1 MSSHEKLVNALKV
14 FNKHIDTTGLYD
26 GGNDHWF
33 AINESDDRLLLAAD
47 NTPLVNRVQY
57 QVHYY
62 LPSEENYIAIKR
74 RIRNGIFR
82 AGFSYPTVDMLVE
95 EETKLR
101 HIIFEFEIAEDTGYL
116 EESEE

>member
-1 MSSHEKLVNALKV
+1 MSSYGKLYDALKV
-14 FNKHIDTTGLYD
+14 FDKPIDLTGLYD
-26 GGNDHWF
+26 GDSDHWF

-47 NTPLVNRVQY
+47 NTPLATRVQY

-62 LPSEENYIAIKR
+62 LPSSENYIAIKR
-74 RIRNGIFR
+74 KIRNGIFK

-95 EETKLR
+95 EDTKLR
-101 HIIFEFEIAEDTGYL
+101 HLIFEFEIAEDTGYL